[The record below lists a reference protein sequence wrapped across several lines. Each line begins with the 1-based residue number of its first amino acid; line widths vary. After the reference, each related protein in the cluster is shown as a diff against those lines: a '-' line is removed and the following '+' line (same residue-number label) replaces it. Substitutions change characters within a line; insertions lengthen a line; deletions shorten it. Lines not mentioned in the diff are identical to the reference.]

1 MVRPLLI
8 AAVLCPALLAAR
20 PAGADEPADP
30 QAALGAPAAADRAV
44 AVERYLDRV
53 FARTNG
59 RVLRQAK
66 RFIPQVVAAAE
77 AEGLDPLLVAVV
89 IFCESTWK
97 PKSVGKAGEVG
108 LMQVHGEAA
117 RGFDVATLDGN
128 LAAGCRWLAS
138 RIAKHGSVD
147 RGMVAYMG
155 DSDRARKMGKY
166 RMDLYRA
173 ELARQGLTEPGK

>member
-1 MVRPLLI
+1 MRCGSATFKI
-8 AAVLCPALLAAR
+8 N
-20 PAGADEPADP
+20 PAGFVEVSTTWSGKGEHSSSPV
-30 QAALGAPAAADRAV
+30 GATMDGNPDT
-44 AVERYLDRV
+44 YTDSV
-53 FARTNG
+53 FALTNG

-66 RFIPQVVAAAE
+66 TYIPQVVAAAR

-97 PKSVGKAGEVG
+97 PKSVGEAGEVG

-117 RGFDVATLDGN
+117 RGFDVGTIDGN

-138 RIAKHGSVD
+138 RIDKHGSLE

-155 DSDRARKMGKY
+155 DGPRARKMGAY
-166 RMDLYRA
+166 RLRLYRA
-173 ELARQGLTEPGK
+173 ELARQGLSEPEK